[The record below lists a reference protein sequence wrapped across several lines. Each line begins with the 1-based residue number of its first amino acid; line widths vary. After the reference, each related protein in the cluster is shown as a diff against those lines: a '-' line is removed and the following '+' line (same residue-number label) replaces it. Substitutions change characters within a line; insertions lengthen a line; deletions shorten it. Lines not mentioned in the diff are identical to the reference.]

1 MPRIKRILSL
11 VHSSFP
17 PVNLDLFS
25 DLDRASP
32 GAWREALDGWRS
44 DAQRSGCLQRDSSA
58 EVYEHMWTAL
68 AEWAVGNGIALDA
81 MRAEDLDR
89 YLASRGGADELS
101 ARYAWRLL
109 RLVSRVMAHRAR
121 SEGAAPNLAA
131 DALLSRRPDLRF
143 ANATTRD
150 TLPDYLP
157 ASEAKRLVSHL
168 SAIRPG
174 RIGAGQPWQEVRN
187 RAAVGTML
195 GAGLTPGE
203 VRALQLADVVIE
215 AGRLQGVPWKLRIA
229 GDGNRPARESP
240 LAGWAGQLLRYWL
253 DVRAQQAIP
262 GAMLFPSTRSS
273 GKPWGKVAQYNATRE
288 VLAAAGIDDVAGG
301 SFRLRH
307 TFALRQLRRGTSPD
321 EVARW
326 LGVTDPAV
334 LARYRRVVLAPAEL
348 V

>member
-1 MPRIKRILSL
+1 M
-11 VHSSFP
+11 
-17 PVNLDLFS
+17 NLDLFS

-32 GAWREALDGWRS
+32 TAWREALEAWRS

-58 EVYEHMWTAL
+58 EVYDHMWMAL
-68 AEWAVGNGIALDA
+68 AAWAVGEGITLDA
-81 MRAEDLDR
+81 LRAEDLDR

-121 SEGAAPNLAA
+121 SEAVAPNLAA
-131 DALLSRRPDLRF
+131 DALLASRPDLRF
-143 ANATTRD
+143 ANAATRD
-150 TLPDYLP
+150 ALPDYLP
-157 ASEAKRLVSHL
+157 AAEAKRLVTHL

-174 RIGAGQPWQEVRN
+174 RIAAGQPWQEVRN

-195 GAGLTPGE
+195 GAGLAPGE
-203 VRALQLADVVIE
+203 VRALELGDVIVE
-215 AGRLQGVPWKLRIA
+215 AGRLRGVPWKLRVA

-240 LAGWAGQLLRYWL
+240 LAPWAGQVLRHWL
-253 DVRAQQAIP
+253 EVRAQQGIP
-262 GAMLFPSTRSS
+262 GEVLFPSTRSS

-288 VLAAAGIDDVAGG
+288 VLAAAGIDTAAGG

-321 EVARW
+321 DVARW

-334 LARYRRVVLAPAEL
+334 LARYRRVVHAPVEL

>member
-1 MPRIKRILSL
+1 M
-11 VHSSFP
+11 
-17 PVNLDLFS
+17 NLDLFS

-32 GAWREALDGWRS
+32 TAWREALEAWRS

-58 EVYEHMWTAL
+58 EVYDHMWTAL
-68 AEWAVGNGIALDA
+68 AAWAVGEGITLDA
-81 MRAEDLDR
+81 LRAEDLNR

-109 RLVSRVMAHRAR
+109 RLVSRVMAHRVR
-121 SEGAAPNLAA
+121 NEGAAPNLAA
-131 DALLSRRPDLRF
+131 DALLASRPDLRF
-143 ANATTRD
+143 ANAATRD
-150 TLPDYLP
+150 ALPDYLP
-157 ASEAKRLVSHL
+157 ASEAKRLVTHL
-168 SAIRPG
+168 CAIRPG

-195 GAGLTPGE
+195 GAGLAPGE
-203 VRALQLADVVIE
+203 VRALELGDVIVE
-215 AGRLQGVPWKLRIA
+215 AGRLLGVPWKLRVA
-229 GDGNRPARESP
+229 GDGNRPARETP
-240 LAGWAGQLLRYWL
+240 LAPWAGQLLRHWL
-253 DVRAQQAIP
+253 EVRAQQGIP
-262 GAMLFPSTRSS
+262 GAVLFPSTRSS

-321 EVARW
+321 DVARW

-334 LARYRRVVLAPAEL
+334 LARYRRVVHAPVEL